1 MRKAL
6 PFALITLI
14 ALASGFW
21 SGCGT
26 EPKDKGEKL
35 ELTASP
41 MPSPFRVGDTSGL
54 WTASKTVILP
64 TGRSEKVSNYLDF
77 HLVSSDTNVVSVVSG
92 RLLVGRSAGTAQ
104 VGAADDRSDL
114 ATESAIPVTII
125 AR

>member
-6 PFALITLI
+6 PFALIPI
-14 ALASGFW
+14 ALAFW

-64 TGRSEKVSNYLDF
+64 TGRADKVSNYLDF

-92 RLLVGRSAGTAQ
+92 RLLAGRSPGTAQ
-104 VGAADDRSDL
+104 VNAQDDRSDL
-114 ATESAIPVTII
+114 VSESSVTVVIS